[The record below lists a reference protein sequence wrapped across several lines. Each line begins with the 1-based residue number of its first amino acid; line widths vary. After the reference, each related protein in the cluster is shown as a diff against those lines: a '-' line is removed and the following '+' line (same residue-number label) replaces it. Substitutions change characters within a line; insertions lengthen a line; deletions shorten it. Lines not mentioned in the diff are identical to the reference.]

1 MLPWCSS
8 APDGDMAME
17 RTDEGEPSSYY
28 SGRRTPGF
36 SDLHPNLHTY
46 FYFRMGNLSDVVFYI
61 EHPGK
66 QVTK

>member
-1 MLPWCSS
+1 
-8 APDGDMAME
+8 MAME